1 MDLENDNF
9 LNELLVQKKQKN
21 FFNNCLSD
29 GVNKSSIENLIKNLE
44 VYKHLMKSNKIF
56 LNDYMSKKN
65 VKSYF
70 KVFEELNDNVE
81 KTIINNKAKKLL
93 SSVTSQRHSFLINEE
108 THEIFREL
116 VKQNISRNQLE
127 EAVTFKLEAF
137 DDSEAFNKTL
147 KQSLLK
153 RISKE
158 DLRKKAESVSAI
170 ELGEVD
176 NKIFFLINNANQM
189 KELGTDMWCVSRDE
203 SMYSNYTKHG
213 EQFVITFDYEKG
225 VLDSQSHTATIVS
238 PNGKVLENYDNK
250 DTLFSDE
257 KLIKTIESFPLKKHP
272 REIVEF
278 FMDKTEDSEFSTK
291 SAIRKSIAALTL
303 SGNKDYLKEDPIFN
317 DYFSFNEIDN
327 ISLSAISDAIT
338 QDNAFSY
345 VDKLNDLSESD
356 KEIIVHR
363 FFSDSFFSKDLDYSN
378 EIEVFSRMM
387 KNKGLKSVIE
397 SEISKIATPEKEFFY
412 NRYGVMLSTMNE
424 YDNLSNFTEEEI
436 QTVTRIAD
444 LNMTKEEQF
453 TALIEVTP
461 HESIDFK
468 KDLSYM
474 INEDKET
481 YRKVLNDPRNYE
493 DVYTLFLKIIE
504 DNNNE
509 ILNESMIKHLNND
522 TVIEMSE
529 NLQESTFKNMF
540 SRQMIFDDYYS
551 KVKKELGA
559 LEKITTLKSLE
570 ISDTNV
576 ICSDVKMT
584 LLNNK
589 SNSVYNKYK
598 ENNVQVVEDEIRGN
612 FSNEI
617 YKTFV
622 DVSREMEMIQR
633 KRKKEY
639 SDKEKN
645 DIGLKLKKVYNSLS
659 ESQKEDFN
667 FAIEHSSAKL
677 SKIYNE
683 AKELKIVNK
692 FKP

>member
-1 MDLENDNF
+1 MDLESDNF

-21 FFNNCLSD
+21 FFNKCLSEGID
-29 GVNKSSIENLIKNLE
+29 QNSIENLIKNLD

-56 LNDYMSKKN
+56 LNDYISRKN
-65 VKSYF
+65 IKSYF
-70 KVFEELNDNVE
+70 KIFEELNDNVE
-81 KTIINNKAKKLL
+81 KIIINNKAKKLL

-137 DDSEAFNKTL
+137 SDSETFNKTL
-147 KQSLLK
+147 EQSLLK

-158 DLRKKAESVSAI
+158 NLKKKAESVSAV

-176 NKIFFLINNANQM
+176 NKIFFLINDANQM

-203 SMYSNYTKHG
+203 SMYNNYIKHG

-238 PNGKVLENYDNK
+238 PNGKVLENYDSK
-250 DTLFSDE
+250 DKLFSDQE
-257 KLIKTIESFPLKKHP
+257 LIKTIESFPLKKHP
-272 REIVEF
+272 KEIIEF
-278 FMDKTEDSEFSTK
+278 FFDKTEDSENSK
-291 SAIRKSIAALTL
+291 KYAIRKSIAALTL
-303 SGNKDYLKEDPIFN
+303 SGNQDYLKEDPIFN
-317 DYFSFNEIDN
+317 DYFSFNEIEN

-436 QTVTRIAD
+436 QEVTKIAD

-481 YRKVLNDPRNYE
+481 YRKVLNEPSNYE

-509 ILNESMIKHLNND
+509 TLSEYMIKYLNND

-529 NLQESTFKNMF
+529 NLQENIFKNMF

-551 KVKKELGA
+551 KAKKELGI

-589 SNSVYNKYK
+589 SNSVYSKYK
-598 ENNVQVVEDEIRGN
+598 ENNVMIVEDEIRGN

-622 DVSREMEMIQR
+622 DMSKEMEIIQR

-639 SDKEKN
+639 SEKEKN

-667 FAIEHSSAKL
+667 FAIEHSSARL

-683 AKELKIVNK
+683 AKKLKIVNK

>member
-21 FFNNCLSD
+21 FFNKCLSEGID
-29 GVNKSSIENLIKNLE
+29 QNSIENLIKNLD

-56 LNDYMSKKN
+56 LNDYISRKN
-65 VKSYF
+65 IKSYF

-137 DDSEAFNKTL
+137 DDSETFNKTL

-158 DLRKKAESVSAI
+158 ELRKKAISVSAV

-176 NKIFFLINNANQM
+176 NKIFFLINDANQM
-189 KELGTDMWCVSRDE
+189 KELGTDMWCVSREE
-203 SMYSNYTKHG
+203 SMYNNYTKYG
-213 EQFVITFDYEKG
+213 EQFVITFDYSKG
-225 VLDSQSHTATIVS
+225 ILDSQSHTATIVS

-250 DTLFSDE
+250 DKLFLDNN
-257 KLIKTIESFPLKKHP
+257 LIETIENFPLKKHP
-272 REIVEF
+272 KEVLDF
-278 FMDKTEDSEFSTK
+278 FFEKADEPDFSEK
-291 SAIRKSIAALTL
+291 LAIRKSIAALTL
-303 SGNKDYLKEDPIFN
+303 SGNKEYLKEDPIFN
-317 DYFSFNEIDN
+317 KYFSFNEIEN

-338 QDNAFSY
+338 KDNAFSY
-345 VDKLNDLSESD
+345 VDKLNDLSETD
-356 KEIIVHR
+356 KEIIIHR
-363 FFSDSFFSKDLDYSN
+363 FFSESFFSKDLNYSN
-378 EIEVFSRMM
+378 EIEVFSKMM
-387 KNKGLKSVIE
+387 KNEGLKKVVE
-397 SEISKIATPEKEFFY
+397 SEISKIATPEKEFYY
-412 NRYGVMLSTMNE
+412 NRYGLMLSTMNE
-424 YDNLSNFTEEEI
+424 YDNLSKFTEEEI
-436 QTVTRIAD
+436 NIVTKIAD
-444 LNMTKEEQF
+444 LKMSKEDQF

-461 HESIDFK
+461 HESVKFK

-474 INEDKET
+474 IKEDKGT
-481 YRKVLNDPRNYE
+481 YIKVLNDAKNYE
-493 DVYTLFLKIIE
+493 DVYTLFLISIGHETETFHDCLVKY
-504 DNNNE
+504 
-509 ILNESMIKHLNND
+509 LNED
-522 TVIEMSE
+522 TKMEMAE
-529 NLQESTFKNMF
+529 NLQESVFKNIF
-540 SRQMIFDDYYS
+540 SRQMIFDNYYS
-551 KVKKELGA
+551 EIKKELNT
-559 LEKITTLKSLE
+559 LEKTIGLKSFE
-570 ISDTNV
+570 MSDTNMV
-576 ICSDVKMT
+576 CSEIKMT

-598 ENNVQVVEDEIRGN
+598 ENNIYIVKDEIRGN

-617 YKTFV
+617 YKTFIDV
-622 DVSREMEMIQR
+622 DREMEMIQR

-639 SDKEKN
+639 SNKEKN

-667 FAIEHSSAKL
+667 FAIKQSSANL
-677 SKIYNE
+677 YKIYKE
-683 AKELKIVNK
+683 AKELKTVNK